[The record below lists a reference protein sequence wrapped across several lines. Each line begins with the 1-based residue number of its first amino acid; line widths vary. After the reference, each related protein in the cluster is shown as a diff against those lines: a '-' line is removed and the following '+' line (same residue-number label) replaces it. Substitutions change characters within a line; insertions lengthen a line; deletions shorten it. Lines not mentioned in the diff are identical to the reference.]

1 MTQKPEALCTGCA
14 PEVKCLPDC
23 DEWHVDGCPVF
34 EAEKKYWAA
43 YFGVGT
49 PAFKE
54 MAPLDNKWCP
64 ACRRVLKVSRTQVI
78 CPVCDREELQ

>member
-1 MTQKPEALCTGCA
+1 MSKPETLCAGCA

-23 DEWHVDGCPVF
+23 DEQHADECPVF

-49 PAFKE
+49 SAFEE

-64 ACRRVLKVSRTQVI
+64 ACSRVFKVSRMQVI